1 MIVYRKLLWNGAKMK
16 KLLCVLMS
24 MLVTLTSLAF
34 VFGVG
39 VSAAENL
46 SEDELLRKNYP
57 LPEGYEIT
65 SLLTFD
71 DGGSVDEGTF
81 YDTASKKVTTYKS
94 GDEASSFASPQ
105 KFYGSVG
112 LMFWYKSD
120 NGATIRVRDTSN
132 NSIIIEGTLPACS
145 EGKWVTYYYYCKC
158 INFTFKTDMKKDI
171 REKVNANPNSTYQ
184 LKFMN
189 WGSGE
194 QSSYIDEFFTFSPIK
209 TKADTYD
216 NDEQAQKFSLARIEK
231 QTNTITKHY
240 DDGSVE
246 LTSTFGSTIN
256 NTPINV
262 TYNPDKEQFL
272 KAVNIAKQGSGYLQ
286 IKCDNISCKNSNNED
301 AYGLITVKFDGI
313 DKTIKKYS
321 YSSESSDIYLLD
333 VKDIENI
340 DGFTG
345 INIKIEGS
353 IKDVDFKFSPITVFH
368 FKEDEIILQA
378 ETLNPKVCSRNNE
391 VTDANIYIDDD
402 KNRTYV
408 NCNEFVNYL
417 SFDLPK
423 LEVGEYEVYAS
434 VAAVKSS
441 TRKYNISVN
450 NLRQLVDVLISD
462 DIYVR
467 QRHNIN
473 ISLGK
478 LKITKDYDK
487 DGFSQLKFTNVPK
500 ASAGIYI
507 DYFSFTKTNT
517 VVAAEPSSNFAVKPY
532 PEIEDYE
539 LKTVLNTYDSYICSN
554 DDRYYLNNQIAGYIG
569 DGNAYNLNSRCT
581 ANKAWFDNNDLWS
594 NSNKPLDGDALRFW
608 YKGGNAILQLRG
620 NNTTYSY
627 KLTPK
632 TGEWVTV
639 YYKDIVPNGDLS
651 FITSVMLKPDSV
663 NSYYVDEL
671 HTIQQKLGDVKYE
684 LNGDGTASVVGYN
697 LRLENVEIANE
708 YKGCPVTS
716 IKNGALSGSLTLKSV
731 KLPDTITKIE
741 SKAFADDPNLE
752 TVIFDKNLKTI
763 EDEAFLNC
771 ADLIDVSLPS
781 SVTYL
786 SNTAFSGCTALYLNV
801 VNDSY
806 IKEYA
811 VNNRIDYKCVTTD
824 GINYYCDYNSENT
837 NINIIGYIG
846 KDSVLNIPSKI
857 DGYSVVLLDSGCFEN
872 NSVIKSLVVPNSV
885 SEIKDCALKNC
896 SSLEEVSMLNVTK
909 IGDEA
914 FLGCNSLTKVLVSN
928 ELISVGNKS
937 FYNDN
942 KINEFYFSDNLNYI
956 GDNAFVGCEFVAKLS
971 DSAYDTKNSYSYNF
985 VNSNGFVH
993 YPPTNSDFSYYIIN
1007 NYGTICGYKGNSAKI
1022 NVPEK
1027 IDDYNI
1033 QNIGEDAFKDNK
1045 NLVSIKLSSIR
1056 NIYKNAFNGCSNL
1069 SNVTLPNELRTINE
1083 YSFSYCLSLKSIE
1096 VNNVVTI
1103 DSTAFYGSPTKIV
1116 RIQTD
1121 FIRNALDYV
1130 DGMTA
1135 GWNLGNTLDAHSSQY
1150 SYGDLT
1156 VYQSEHLWRKNDYI
1170 SQELFDLVAEKFN
1183 TIRIPITWNAFIDP
1197 NNDYKIDDAFMDRIQ
1212 EVVEMCYNAGFKYI
1226 IINTH
1231 HDSDYYF
1238 NPHPSKNIDLACS
1251 ILSKVWTQIGN
1262 RFANYDE
1269 KLIFE
1274 SMNEIRSQGSD
1285 VGGNGDW
1292 NGNSTL
1298 YARYNQLNKSFFD
1311 TVRSLGGNN
1320 KKRYLMMQTYAG
1332 VRDDGQ
1338 INSLANWL
1346 TSADGVKDD
1355 NHIIAS
1361 THWYI
1366 ETLNEKD
1373 YTYKLSKMK
1382 TRFVDAGIPCV
1393 IGETG
1398 LPTYYDNKGNITVY
1412 NDDYR
1417 EKWCKFFFGLLEQYK
1432 LKGIIWD
1439 DHGTYSTMLSN
1450 PYQWKFPKYV
1460 DAIYEATKK
1469 PEENT
1474 ECKVSIDGT
1483 EYITVNKGNEVTLP
1497 VSTLKNFV
1505 CYSNGKENFEENE
1518 KIIVDSDL
1526 ELKSYS
1532 LGDLK
1537 MLSGASMRL
1546 KVNDGGIRYYTNVDE
1561 AAISNLRKLGLT
1573 VDLGTLIAP
1582 KDLLLGKELTFDNV
1596 SIYTS
1601 GKQTN
1606 SFDALN
1612 VEYTS
1617 DKYFEENTFVGS
1629 ISKVKSYNIDREF
1642 IGRGYVKL
1650 LINNKERVF
1659 YADFADN
1666 NVENNTR
1673 TIRNIAIASRNK
1685 NGDDYKNFKSIID
1698 FYADYN

>member
-1 MIVYRKLLWNGAKMK
+1 MK
-16 KLLCVLMS
+16 KLICVLMS
-24 MLVTLTSLAF
+24 ILVTLASFTF
-34 VFGVG
+34 VFGVS
-39 VSAAENL
+39 VSASENL
-46 SEDELLRKNYP
+46 TEEELIRKNYP
-57 LPEGYEIT
+57 LPEGYEIA

-71 DGGSVDEGTF
+71 DAGNTEEGTY
-81 YDTASKKVTTYKS
+81 YDTASKKVTTSKS
-94 GDEASSFASPQ
+94 GAEASAFATPL

-112 LMFWYKSD
+112 FMFWYKSE

-132 NSIIIEGTLPACS
+132 NAIIIEGTLPACS
-145 EGKWVTYYYYCKC
+145 EGRWITYYYYGKC
-158 INFTFKTDMKKDI
+158 INFTFKTDMNKDI
-171 REKVNANPNSTYQ
+171 REKINAKPNSVYQ

-189 WGSGE
+189 RGDGE
-194 QSSYIDEFFTFSPIK
+194 RSSYIDEFFTFCPIK
-209 TKADTYD
+209 TAADTYD
-216 NDEQAQKFSLARIEK
+216 NEEQAQKFSLAKLEK
-231 QTNTITKHY
+231 QTNTVTKHY
-240 DDGSVE
+240 DDGSIE
-246 LTSTFGSTIN
+246 LTSSFGSTTN
-256 NTPINV
+256 NNPIDI

-272 KAVNIAKQGSGYLQ
+272 NAINIAKQEFGYLQ
-286 IKCDNISCKNSNNED
+286 IKCDNISCKNSKDED
-301 AYGLITVKFDGI
+301 AYGLITISFDGI

-321 YSSESSDIYLLD
+321 YSSGSSDVYLLD
-333 VKDIENI
+333 VKDIENL
-340 DGFTG
+340 DALTG
-345 INIKIEGS
+345 INIKIKGSS
-353 IKDVDFKFSPITVFH
+353 IKNVDFKFSPITVFH
-368 FKEDEIILQA
+368 FNNDEIIMQA
-378 ETLNPKVCSRNNE
+378 ENLNPKVLNTNNE
-391 VTDANIYIDDD
+391 LTDANIYIDDD

-408 NCNEFVNYL
+408 NCTDYVNYL

-434 VAAVKSS
+434 VATVKST

-450 NLRQLVDVLISD
+450 NLRQLTDVLIAD
-462 DIYVR
+462 DKYVS
-467 QRHNIN
+467 QKHNIN
-473 ISLGK
+473 VSLGK
-478 LKITKDYDK
+478 IKITKDYDK

-500 ASAGIYI
+500 ASTGLCI
-507 DYFSFTKTNT
+507 DYFSFTKTNS
-517 VVAAEPSSNFAVKPY
+517 VVNAEPSSNFVVKPY
-532 PEIEDYE
+532 PEVEDYE

-554 DDRYYLNNQIAGYIG
+554 DDRYYLENQIAGYVG

-581 ANKAWFDNNDLWS
+581 AKKAWFDNNSLWS

-608 YKGGNAILQLRG
+608 YKGGNATLQLRG
-620 NNTTYSY
+620 NNITYSY

-651 FITSVMLKPDSV
+651 FITSILLKT
-663 NSYYVDEL
+663 NSSEAYYVDEL

-684 LNGDGTASVVGYN
+684 LNGDGTASVIGYN

-716 IKNGALSGSLTLKSV
+716 IKCEALSGSLTLKSV
-731 KLPDTITKIE
+731 KLPDTITTIE

-752 TVIFDKNLKTI
+752 TVIFGKNLNTI

-771 ADLIDVSLPS
+771 VKLKDVTLPN
-781 SVTYL
+781 SVNNL
-786 SNTAFSGCTALYLNV
+786 SNTAFSGCKSLYLNV
-801 VNDSY
+801 LNDSY
-806 IKEYA
+806 LKEYA
-811 VNNRIDYKCVTTD
+811 INNAIDYKCITND

-837 NINIIGYIG
+837 NINIIGYSGENQIL
-846 KDSVLNIPSKI
+846 DIPTKI
-857 DGYSVVLLDSGCFEN
+857 DGYSVVMLDSNCFEN

-885 SEIKDCALKNC
+885 SEIKDCALKKC
-896 SSLEEVSMLNVTK
+896 TSLEEVSILNVTK

-914 FLGCNSLTKVLVSN
+914 FLGCSSLTKVLVSN
-928 ELISVGNKS
+928 ELLSAGNKA

-942 KINEFYFSDNLNYI
+942 KIDEFYFSDNLNYI

-971 DSAYDTKNSYSYNF
+971 DSAYETKNSYSYNF
-985 VNSNGFVH
+985 VNSNGFIH
-993 YPPTNSDFSYYIIN
+993 YPPTNSEFSYYIIN

-1033 QNIGEDAFKDNK
+1033 QNIGENAFKDNK

-1056 NIYKNAFNGCSNL
+1056 NIYKNAFNGCTNL

-1083 YSFSYCLSLKSIE
+1083 YSFAYCLSLKSIE

-1103 DSTAFYGSPTKIV
+1103 DSNAFYGSPTKIV
-1116 RIQTD
+1116 RLQTD

-1135 GWNLGNTLDAHSSQY
+1135 GWNLGNTLDAHSSKY

-1170 SQELFDLVAEKFN
+1170 SQDLFNLVAEKFN
-1183 TIRIPITWNAFIDP
+1183 TIRIPITWNVFIDP

-1238 NPHPSKNIDLACS
+1238 NPHPSKDIDLACS

-1262 RFANYDE
+1262 RFADYDE

-1285 VGGNGDW
+1285 VVGNGDW

-1298 YARYNQLNKSFFD
+1298 YARYNQLNKAFFD
-1311 TVRSLGGNN
+1311 TVRSLSGNN
-1320 KKRYLMMQTYAG
+1320 SKRYLMMQTYAG
-1332 VRDDGQ
+1332 VRDDSQ
-1338 INSLANWL
+1338 VNSLANWL
-1346 TSADGVKDD
+1346 TSAEGVKDD
-1355 NHIIAS
+1355 DHIIAS

-1366 ETLNEKD
+1366 ETLNEND
-1373 YTYKLSKMK
+1373 YTHKLTKMK
-1382 TRFVDAGIPCV
+1382 NRFVDAGIPCV

-1398 LPTYYDNKGNITVY
+1398 LPAYYDSNGNITVY

-1417 EKWCKFFFGLLEQYK
+1417 EKWGKFFFNLLEKYK
-1432 LKGIIWD
+1432 LKGIIWE

-1450 PYQWKFPKYV
+1450 PYRWKFPKYV
-1460 DAIYEATKK
+1460 EAIYEATKK
-1469 PEENT
+1469 PEENN
-1474 ECKVSIDGT
+1474 ECKVTIDGV
-1483 EYITVNKGNEVTLP
+1483 EYVTVNKGNEVALP
-1497 VSTLKNFV
+1497 TSTLKNFV
-1505 CYSNGKENFEENE
+1505 CYSNGKENFEANE
-1518 KIIVDSDL
+1518 KVVVDSDL

-1532 LGDLK
+1532 LGDIK
-1537 MLSGASMRL
+1537 MLFGASMRL
-1546 KVNDGGIRYYTNVDE
+1546 KVDNGGIRYYTNIDE
-1561 AAISNLRKLGLT
+1561 TAISNLRELGLT
-1573 VDLGTLIAP
+1573 VKLGTLIAP
-1582 KDLLLGKELTFDNV
+1582 KDLLGDSELTFDNV
-1596 SIYTS
+1596 VVDDENKT
-1601 GKQTN
+1601 T
-1606 SFDALN
+1606 FTALN
-1612 VEYTS
+1612 VEYAS
-1617 DKYFEENTFVGS
+1617 DEYFEKNTFVGS

-1642 IGRGYVKL
+1642 IGRGYVKV
-1650 LINNKERVF
+1650 LINNKEKVY
-1659 YADFADN
+1659 YADFADD

-1673 TIRNIAIASRNK
+1673 TIRQIAITSRNK

>member
-1 MIVYRKLLWNGAKMK
+1 MK

-24 MLVTLTSLAF
+24 MLVTLASFTF
-34 VFGVG
+34 VFGIS
-39 VSAAENL
+39 VSASEKL

-57 LPEGYEIT
+57 VPEGYEII

-71 DGGSVDEGTF
+71 DAGNTEEGTY
-81 YDTASKKVTTYKS
+81 YDTASKKVTTSKP
-94 GDEASSFASPQ
+94 GAEASAFASPQ
-105 KFYGSVG
+105 KLYGSVG
-112 LMFWYKSD
+112 FMFWYKSEK
-120 NGATIRVRDTSN
+120 GATIRVRDTSN
-132 NSIIIEGTLPACS
+132 NSILIEGTLPACP
-145 EGKWVTYYYYCKC
+145 EGKWITYYYYGKC

-171 REKVNANPNSTYQ
+171 REKIIANPNSIYQ
-184 LKFMN
+184 LNFMN
-189 WGSGE
+189 WGDGE
-194 QSSYIDEFFTFSPIK
+194 RSSYVDEFFTFSPIK
-209 TKADTYD
+209 TAADTYD
-216 NDEQAQKFSLARIEK
+216 NDEQAQKFSLAKLEK

-246 LTSTFGSTIN
+246 LTSTFGSTVN
-256 NTPINV
+256 STPIDI

-286 IKCDNISCKNSNNED
+286 IKCDNISCKNSKDAD
-301 AYGLITVKFDGI
+301 AYGLVNISFDGI
-313 DKTIKKYS
+313 NKTIKKYS
-321 YSSESSDIYLLD
+321 YSSGSSDIYLLN
-333 VKDIENI
+333 VSDIDNV
-340 DGFTG
+340 DALTG
-345 INIKIEGS
+345 INIKIKGS
-353 IKDVDFKFSPITVFH
+353 IKDIDFKFSPITVFK
-368 FKEDEIILQA
+368 FKDDEIIIQA
-378 ETLNPKVCSRNNE
+378 ETLNPKVCSTSNE
-391 VTDANIYIDDD
+391 VKDAKIYTDDD

-408 NCNEFVNYL
+408 NCNEYVNYL

-434 VAAVKSS
+434 VAAVKST
-441 TRKYNISVN
+441 TRKYNISIN
-450 NLRQLVDVLISD
+450 NLRQLVNVLIAD
-462 DIYVR
+462 DTYVS

-473 ISLGK
+473 VSLGK

-487 DGFSQLKFTNVPK
+487 DGFSQLKFTCVPK
-500 ASAGIYI
+500 ASTGVYI
-507 DYFSFTKTNT
+507 DYFSFTKTDTSVN
-517 VVAAEPSSNFAVKPY
+517 AEPSSNFVVKPY
-532 PEIEDYE
+532 PEVENYE
-539 LKTVLNTYDSYICSN
+539 LKTVLNTYDSYICST
-554 DDRYYLNNQIAGYIG
+554 DDRYYLENQIAGYVG

-581 ANKAWFDNNDLWS
+581 AKKAWFDNNGLWS

-608 YKGGNAILQLRG
+608 YKGGNAVLQLRG

-651 FITSVMLKPDSV
+651 FITSVMLKPDSA
-663 NSYYVDEL
+663 NAYYVDEL

-697 LRLENVEIANE
+697 LRIENVEIAEE
-708 YKGCPVTS
+708 YNGCPVTT
-716 IKNGALSGSLTLKSV
+716 IKSGALSGSLTLKTV
-731 KLPDTITKIE
+731 KLPDSIIKIE
-741 SKAFADDPNLE
+741 SRAFADDPNLE
-752 TVIFDKNLKTI
+752 TVTFGNNLTTI

-771 ADLIDVSLPS
+771 AKLKDVTLPNSLNS
-781 SVTYL
+781 L
-786 SNTAFSGCTALYLNV
+786 SNNVFSGCESLYLNV

-806 IKEYA
+806 LKDYA
-811 VNNRIDYKCVTTD
+811 INNSIDYKCVTID
-824 GINYYCDYNSENT
+824 CINYFCDYSNENT
-837 NINIIGYIG
+837 TVNIIGYSG
-846 KDSVLNIPSKI
+846 NNQNLDIPSKI
-857 DGYSVVLLDSGCFEN
+857 DCYSVVMLDSGCFEN
-872 NSVIKSLVVPNSV
+872 NSVIKSLTIPRSIL
-885 SEIKDCALKNC
+885 EIKDNALKNC
-896 SSLEEVSMLNVTK
+896 ASLEKVSMTSVQK

-914 FLGCNSLTKVLVSN
+914 FLGCNSLNTVLVSN
-928 ELISVGNKS
+928 ELLSIGKKA

-942 KINEFYFSDNLNYI
+942 LINEFYFSDNLNDI
-956 GDNAFVGCEFVAKLS
+956 GDNAFIGCNFVAKLS
-971 DSAYDTKNSYSYNF
+971 DSAYETRNSYSYNF
-985 VNSNGFVH
+985 VNSNGFAH
-993 YPPTNSDFSYYIIN
+993 YPPTNSEFSYYIIN
-1007 NYGTICGYKGNSAKI
+1007 NYGTVCGYNGNLAKI

-1027 IDDYNI
+1027 IDDYII
-1033 QNIGEDAFKDNK
+1033 QNIGENAFKDNK
-1045 NLVSIKLSSIR
+1045 NLVSVKLSSIR

-1069 SNVTLPNELRTINE
+1069 SNVNLPNELRTINE
-1083 YSFSYCLSLKSIE
+1083 YSFAYCLSLKSIE

-1103 DSTAFYGSPTKIV
+1103 DSNAFYGSPTKVI
-1116 RIQTD
+1116 RLQTD
-1121 FIRNALDYV
+1121 FIRNAIDYV

-1135 GWNLGNTLDAHSSQY
+1135 GWNLGNTLDAHDTKY

-1170 SQELFDLVAEKFN
+1170 SQDLFNLVAEKFN

-1197 NNDYKIDDAFMDRIQ
+1197 NNDYKIDEVFMNRIQ
-1212 EVVEMCYNAGFKYI
+1212 EVVEMCYNAGFQYI

-1238 NPHPSKNIDLACS
+1238 NPHPSKDIDLACS

-1262 RFANYDE
+1262 RFADYDE

-1298 YARYNQLNKSFFD
+1298 YARYNQLNKAFFD

-1320 KKRYLMMQTYAG
+1320 PKRYLMMQTYAG

-1346 TSADGVKDD
+1346 TSTDGVKDD
-1355 NHIIAS
+1355 DHLIAS

-1366 ETLNEKD
+1366 ETLNEND
-1373 YTYKLSKMK
+1373 YTHKLTKMK

-1398 LPTYYDNKGNITVY
+1398 LPAYYDNKGNITVY

-1417 EKWCKFFFGLLEQYK
+1417 EKWGKFFFTLLEQYK
-1432 LKGIIWD
+1432 LKGIIWE

-1460 DAIYEATKK
+1460 ESIYEATKK
-1469 PEENT
+1469 PEESN
-1474 ECKVSIDGT
+1474 ECTVKIDGV
-1483 EYITVNKGNEVTLP
+1483 EYATVNKGNEVTLP
-1497 VSTLKNFV
+1497 VSKLKNFV
-1505 CYSNGKENFEENE
+1505 CYSNGKENFEAGERV
-1518 KIIVDSDL
+1518 IIDDNL
-1526 ELKSYS
+1526 DLKSYS
-1532 LGDLK
+1532 FGDIK

-1546 KVNDGGIRYYTNVDE
+1546 REDNGGIRYYTNVDE
-1561 AAISNLRKLGLT
+1561 TAISNLRKLGLT
-1573 VDLGTLIAP
+1573 VNLGTLITP
-1582 KDLLLGKELTFDNV
+1582 KDLLGNRDLTFDNV
-1596 SIYTS
+1596 SIFTPE
-1601 GKQTN
+1601 KQNN

-1612 VEYTS
+1612 VEYNS
-1617 DKYFEENTFVGS
+1617 NEYFEKNTFVGS

-1642 IGRGYVKL
+1642 VGRGYIKV
-1650 LINNKERVF
+1650 LINNREKVF

-1666 NVENNTR
+1666 DIRNNTR
-1673 TIRNIAIASRNK
+1673 AIRQIAISSRNK
-1685 NGDDYKNFKSIID
+1685 NSDDYKNYKSIVD
-1698 FYADYN
+1698 FYADYK